1 MYNVKKNRI
10 AIVIPA
16 FNEEFTIAK
25 VVKSV
30 KVYGRII
37 IVVDDASTD
46 LTRKIAEDSGALLIS
61 HKINKGYDESI
72 NSGFK
77 MALDLDCDAVIT
89 FDADG
94 QHSAKMIPTYINHL
108 CNGNDLVLGVRPK
121 NQRFSEFIFSM
132 YTKYFFKWKDP
143 LCGMKGYSMKIYKS
157 LGYFD
162 SYSSIGTELA
172 FYGLSKK
179 YNFKE
184 VNIPGIHRVDS
195 PRFSTLF
202 NSNILILFSLLK
214 NIKKY
219 GIIHK
224 KN

>member
-1 MYNVKKNRI
+1 MHNVEKNQI

-16 FNEEFTIAK
+16 FNEEPTIAQ

-30 KVYGRII
+30 KVYGLV
-37 IVVDDASTD
+37 IVVNDASNDRTFK
-46 LTRKIAEDSGALLIS
+46 LAVAAGAILVS
-61 HKINKGYDESI
+61 HKINKGYDEAI

-77 MALDLDCDAVIT
+77 KALELGCDAVIT

-94 QHSAKMIPTYINHL
+94 QHSAKMIPIYIDHLNH
-108 CNGNDLVLGVRPK
+108 GVDLVLGVRPRT
-121 NQRFSEFIFSM
+121 QRFSELLFGL
-132 YTKYFFKWKDP
+132 YTKFYFNWRDP
-143 LCGMKGYSMKIYKS
+143 LCGMKGYSMKIYKN
-157 LGYFD
+157 LGHFD
-162 SYSSIGTELA
+162 SFSSIGTELA
-172 FYGLSKK
+172 FFGLCNK

-184 VNIPGIHRVDS
+184 VDIPERVRIDL

-202 NSNILILFSLLK
+202 NSNILILFSLFK

-219 GIIHK
+219 GFQYQ